1 MGVLA
6 GSGPA
11 GAAGAEEWGHKC
23 ELALLRLP
31 LHLPLPQ
38 SLCLPLTRLLVLP
51 VLVLLVL
58 LLSAIS
64 TH

>member
-23 ELALLRLP
+23 ELALN
-31 LHLPLPQ
+31 
-38 SLCLPLTRLLVLP
+38 LLLL

-58 LLSAIS
+58 LVLALLLLLLAMAS